1 MRGVA
6 AALLLVVPL
15 VTGVGSTLAFTNTNL
30 RRRGALVRVWPLHSD
45 GKAANRTGFT
55 DEVTRPFRDARR
67 FPLDGGVARAGGYTH
82 AAQLWDLSIVQGPFS
97 APCQPQ
103 RYDSQLSHRHPQC
116 CGLIQVSPASS

>member
-82 AAQLWDLSIVQGPFS
+82 AARFWAVSLVQGGAFS
-97 APCQPQ
+97 VAPCQTLAVRFATFAP
-103 RYDSQLSHRHPQC
+103 RHPAERQRR
-116 CGLIQVSPASS
+116 GFE